1 MSQLQQQ
8 PNFQGTIVM
17 KTMSD
22 VFWKFIRE
30 NVGIARLTNSQTG
43 ASRVSKN
50 KKVLSLEER
59 QERIDLMRKKT
70 GWEDDKLDQLSEE
83 LEKWSPQALELSNIV
98 KQIGLVPDLCY
109 EEYIQFFF
117 KELSI
122 SSQNISSICP
132 STVRFSQLKVL
143 NLSFNYIST
152 IENLPPN
159 LEELYLNGNQVDHLA
174 VTKPM
179 PKLYHLGLNR
189 NRVRQLCLT

>member
-98 KQIGLVPDLCY
+98 K
-109 EEYIQFFF
+109 
-117 KELSI
+117 
-122 SSQNISSICP
+122 
-132 STVRFSQLKVL
+132 
-143 NLSFNYIST
+143 
-152 IENLPPN
+152 
-159 LEELYLNGNQVDHLA
+159 
-174 VTKPM
+174 
-179 PKLYHLGLNR
+179 
-189 NRVRQLCLT
+189 